1 LCRRGRF
8 DQRDKRG
15 NNAWL
20 FNLVVTVIAIFI
32 SASVFAQDA
41 KLIEATKKEG
51 GKVVLYGS
59 LEPDT
64 TEAIIKRLREEDRL
78 QSRILASIGNPKS

>member
-1 LCRRGRF
+1 MRGF
-8 DQRDKRG
+8 
-15 NNAWL
+15 

-64 TEAIIKRLREEDRL
+64 TEAIIKGFEKRTGLKVEYWRASAT
-78 QSRILASIGNPKS
+78 QSRRPSPQ